1 MSLQIIRRASPGFGI
16 RCTLALGLTLVLAS
30 CIAPPQES
38 IFPSTRLVKKDETS
52 IELIKKTSDAPDR
65 LSSTATVQVPSLKS
79 TTNPIQASPVPTLQG
94 EPISVNFENV
104 RLAAVINTVF
114 GDLLKVPFEIDSKVM
129 QRDVSVTLRNPEA
142 LPPNQFYRLVVEV
155 LQNYGINVVYSN
167 NVFRIIEAAA
177 QKPQSPRIVRSRSV
191 GGAPGDLRPVFY
203 YTPINTVNA
212 NNMMTWISMAF
223 QDRVRPTS
231 VPNSNGLLLL
241 GNAEDISAAIDTIQT
256 LDQPFMAGYQGI
268 KINPAF
274 WSAGRLAA
282 QLVDV
287 LGAEGYS
294 IGIGPLQPFAIK
306 LIPVEAL
313 NTIIAFGTSQEALQH
328 LLQWATDLDQPSQT
342 VGTMQVFYHQ
352 VYNAKAKDV
361 LEVIKNILE
370 GGSSAPPGAQ
380 DQKGGGGTI
389 TTRQR
394 VTVDESHNALIFQG
408 SAEEYAQ
415 FRTLLAQMDKAP
427 LAVLIE
433 ATVAEVTLG
442 KDMNIGTSLGFN
454 DAASGANSSAV
465 TVSSGGLTTTLV
477 RNMGDLNLKLNALA
491 HDKKVQILSSP
502 RLVTNSGKSAS
513 INVGT
518 QVPIITE
525 QQQSPG
531 TTGGTSNLLQ
541 SVQYRNTGVILTIN
555 PTINS
560 SRRVEITLSQEVSQ
574 AQPNG
579 TSSISSPTILQ
590 RQIQT
595 TLSLDDGETV
605 LLGGLITQNYSDD
618 TSGVPFL
625 KDIPGLGLLFNN
637 RAKSV
642 DRTELIVLLTPYII
656 DSPETSRQV
665 RDAFRSQMGD
675 WARLPPQPLK
685 PMPPVEP
692 LAAVSPVST
701 SQP

>member
-1 MSLQIIRRASPGFGI
+1 MSNHIIRR
-16 RCTLALGLTLVLAS
+16 TLTLGLTLFLAS
-30 CIAPPQES
+30 CIANPKES
-38 IFPSTRLVKKDETS
+38 IFPALELRKKEDASGEIITKRS
-52 IELIKKTSDAPDR
+52 QEAPDG
-65 LSSTATVQVPSLKS
+65 LTSGVAPPVPALRQ
-79 TTNPIQASPVPTLQG
+79 TTNAILTSPAPSLQG

-129 QRDVSVTLRNPEA
+129 QRDVSVTLRNPE
-142 LPPNQFYRLVVEV
+142 PISPNQFYRLVVEV
-155 LQNYGINVVYSN
+155 LQNYGLTVVYSN
-167 NVFRIIEAAA
+167 NVYRIIESAT
-177 QKPQSPRIVRSRSV
+177 QKTLSPRIVRSRSV
-191 GGAPGDLRPVFY
+191 AGAPGDMRPVFY
-203 YTPINTVNA
+203 YAPINTVDV
-212 NNMMTWISMAF
+212 NNMMLWVTMAF
-223 QDRVRPTS
+223 QDRVRPSS
-231 VPNSNGLLLL
+231 VPNQNGLLLL
-241 GNAEDISAAIDTIQT
+241 GNAEDVAAAIETIQT
-256 LDQPFMAGYQGI
+256 LDQPFMSGYQGM

-274 WSAGRLAA
+274 WSAGKLAN
-282 QLVDV
+282 QLVEV

-294 IGIGPLQPFAIK
+294 IGIGSNQPKAIK
-306 LIPVEAL
+306 LIPVDAL

-328 LLQWATDLDQPSQT
+328 LLQWAADLDQPSQT
-342 VGTMQVFYHQ
+342 VGAQQVFYHQ

-361 LEVIKNILE
+361 LDVVKTILE
-370 GGSSAPPGAQ
+370 GSPIAPAAAQ
-380 DQKGGGGTI
+380 DQKAGSAPAAG
-389 TTRQR
+389 RQK
-394 VTVDESHNALIFQG
+394 VTVDEAHNALIFQG

-415 FRTLLAQMDKAP
+415 FRSLMLQMDKAP

-442 KDMNIGTSLGFN
+442 KEQNIGTTLGYN
-454 DAASGANSSAV
+454 DTAVGANSSAV
-465 TVSSGGLTTTLV
+465 TISSGGLTTTLI

-502 RLVTNSGKSAS
+502 RLVTNSGKTAS

-525 QQQSPG
+525 QQQGPG
-531 TTGGTSNLLQ
+531 TTTVGGTSTLLQ

-560 SRRVEITLSQEVSQ
+560 SRRVELTLTQEVSQ
-574 AQPNG
+574 AQPNA
-579 TSSISSPTILQ
+579 TSSITSPTILQ
-590 RQIQT
+590 RQINT

-618 TSGVPFL
+618 TSGLPFL

-637 RAKSV
+637 RAKSL

-675 WARLPPQPLK
+675 WAQIPPKVIRPSPAAKTTSSVQP
-685 PMPPVEP
+685 
-692 LAAVSPVST
+692 
-701 SQP
+701 